1 MELDHTDDAGMQMQ
15 KLTEAGNE
23 ILRLTAIL
31 KVVGNDYNVT
41 KVNVLKAGTKEGIK
55 QARIECQEAEG
66 RYKGVMADIKCQKEI
81 INIIKTLAKA
91 EHNQF

>member
-55 QARIECQEAEG
+55 QARIECQEARGQIQGCYGGYKVPEG
-66 RYKGVMADIKCQKEI
+66 NHK
-81 INIIKTLAKA
+81 
-91 EHNQF
+91 HNQDFSQSGA